1 MPSSSYLPQTS
12 LGRWITSVLFALSFY
27 GLSEEQT
34 LICKDKELLVAWHEY
49 KPFSY
54 VDTATHELVGLDI
67 SLLTSILDKLGCKY
81 HFSKMTWGRTLTE
94 LKKGTVDISMYAF
107 MVEDRK
113 QFHFSIPYR
122 HESVRMALLSKNIAN
137 WEIKKLS
144 DINAH
149 SLAVATDKHT
159 WYGEEFNA
167 YLENPHSNIL
177 FHIHG
182 IENRLDM
189 LIKERVDV
197 MIGDPLS
204 ILLSATE
211 LGLAHKIYIHPYP
224 IYDEPVHFIFS
235 PNSALINENLID
247 AFNSALNTHLIN
259 SNALAPRRPRH
270 SN

>member
-1 MPSSSYLPQTS
+1 MPLSIKLIRTTF
-12 LGRWITSVLFALSFY
+12 GRWAVSILFAISFY
-27 GLSEEQT
+27 GFSQEQPSP
-34 LICKDKELLVAWHEY
+34 CPNEELLIAWHEY

-54 VDTATHELVGLDI
+54 IDTAIHELVGLDI

-94 LKKGTVDISMYAF
+94 LSKGTVDISMYAF
-107 MVEDRK
+107 LSEDRK

-122 HESVRMALLSKNIAN
+122 HESVRMALLNKNLTN
-137 WEIKKLS
+137 WDIKQLS
-144 DINAH
+144 DINDYR
-149 SLAVATDKHT
+149 LAVATDKHT

-167 YLENPHSNIL
+167 FLKNPHSNIL

-189 LIKERVDV
+189 LIKERVDI

-247 AFNSALNTHLIN
+247 TFNSALNTHLIN
-259 SNALAPRRPRH
+259 SNA
-270 SN
+270 